1 MAELIVGSQPKKGLI
16 TDLDDTLWAG
26 ILGEQGVDGIQWHL
40 EEHAQL
46 HGLYQQLLASL
57 ASAGTLIGVASKN
70 DPELAAA
77 AFERSDLLLP
87 KGSVYPIE
95 ANWNRKSE
103 SVQRILKKW
112 KILPDAVVFVD
123 DSPME
128 LAEVQSA
135 FPEMECVLFPK
146 GDYASFWVM
155 SRRLRDQ
162 FGKSFVSEED
172 SLRLESI
179 RNAAGFEG
187 SLEAEQVSM
196 SDFLRAADGQLTFVH
211 GVPAED
217 TRAFELV
224 NKTNQFN
231 LNGIRYDEAVWSK
244 LIRDTSVRVITVSYQ
259 DKFGKLGRIA
269 VMLGR
274 MEGKT
279 MILESWVMSCR
290 AFSRRIEFH
299 CLEYLYE
306 RFGVEEIVFQ
316 VTKTDSNGPLVEFLE
331 GLTEATVEQPLS
343 LSRTA
348 FFSRAPERPHHST
361 EESYA
366 IGS

>member
-1 MAELIVGSQPKKGLI
+1 
-16 TDLDDTLWAG
+16 
-26 ILGEQGVDGIQWHL
+26 
-40 EEHAQL
+40 
-46 HGLYQQLLASL
+46 
-57 ASAGTLIGVASKN
+57 
-70 DPELAAA
+70 
-77 AFERSDLLLP
+77 
-87 KGSVYPIE
+87 VYPIE

-103 SVQRILKKW
+103 SVQKILRTW
-112 KILPDAVVFVD
+112 NILPDSVVFVD

-146 GDYASFWVM
+146 GDYRAFGALLEHLR
-155 SRRLRDQ
+155 SR
-162 FGKSFVSEED
+162 FGKPFVTQED
-172 SLRLESI
+172 SFRLQSV
-179 RNAAGFEG
+179 RNSEG
-187 SLEAEQVSM
+187 LIGPLQAEQVSM
-196 SDFLRAADGQLTFVH
+196 SDFLQAAEGQLTFIH
-211 GVPAED
+211 GVPAQD

-231 LNGIRYDEAVWSK
+231 LNGIRYDEAAWSK
-244 LIRDTSVRVITVSYQ
+244 LIGDTNARVITVSYE

-274 MEGKT
+274 TEEKRI
-279 MILESWVMSCR
+279 ILESWVMSCR

-316 VTKTDSNGPLVEFLE
+316 VVKTDHNGPSVEFLQ
-331 GLTEATVEQPLS
+331 GLTEGKVQQPLS
-343 LSRTA
+343 LSRAA
-348 FFSRAPERPHHST
+348 FFSRAPERPHHIT

-366 IGS
+366 IG